1 MEEHYD
7 PAAVE
12 RAAQAYWEQNRSF
25 EVKEEKGREKYYC
38 LSMLPYPSGR
48 LHMGHVR
55 NYTIGD
61 VLARFMRMQG
71 RNVLQPMGWDAFGL
85 PAENAA
91 MSNGVPPAQ
100 WTRQN
105 IEHMRTQL
113 KMLGFGI
120 DWSREVATC
129 DPGYYRWNQWLFL
142 RMLEKGIAYRKTG
155 VVNWDPVDK
164 TVLANEQVI
173 EGRGWRT
180 GALVEKREI
189 PTYYLNITRY
199 ADELLG
205 CLERL
210 PGWPERVRLMQANWI
225 GRSEGCEISFP
236 YAPDTRAAM
245 TAEGALKVFTTR
257 ADTLF
262 GVTFMAIAA
271 EHPVAL
277 AAAASNPVLAAFI
290 EECRRGSV
298 MEADVAT
305 QEKKG
310 MRTGLHVLHPFTGKP
325 IEVWVANYVLM
336 GYGEGA
342 VMGVPGHDERDFEFA
357 NRNAIEIAQVV
368 DVADE
373 AKERLDPVVRACAE
387 AWKHGAFSSRDGML
401 DRVKESDR
409 QTLQTALSDSKS
421 FTPNEWR
428 PWYGLKEGARCVHSG
443 EFSGLEFQAAVDAIA
458 GILEQRGLGRK
469 RVQYR
474 LRDWGISRQRYW
486 GCPIPLI
493 HCESCGEVPVPDEQL
508 PVVLP
513 EDLVP
518 DGSGNP
524 LAKSAAFLECTCPR
538 CGRSARRETDTMDT
552 FVDSS
557 WYYMRY
563 ACPDQDRAM
572 VDERAAYWLPVDQYI
587 GGIEHAILHLLYS
600 RFWTK
605 VMRDLGMLAVDEPFT
620 NLLTQ
625 GMVLNHV
632 YSQAG
637 ADGRRRYF
645 SPADVR
651 SRRDAAGAEVFE
663 TTLPDGETIRVDYQG
678 LGKMSK
684 SENNG
689 VDPQG
694 LIKRFGADTAR
705 LFTMFAS
712 PPEQTLE
719 WSDEGVQGASRFIRR
734 LWSAVYEHVDRGQ
747 SPRLETGALT
757 DPQRALRRAA
767 HQGLAKAADDIG
779 RRRNF
784 NTAIAASMELLN
796 SVGRFD
802 DPSDQGRAVRQEALE
817 IITLMLAPIIPHA
830 AHELWRGL
838 GHARA
843 VVDEPWPAVD
853 ESALSQDSVEF
864 VVQVNGKLRGR
875 VRVPAGADE
884 TAIREAALA
893 DEHVMKFVGGRAAVK
908 RVIVVPGR
916 QIANVVVAAPA
927 GGHQDG

>member
-7 PAAVE
+7 PVAVE
-12 RAAQAYWEQNRSF
+12 KAAQAHWQRHRTF
-25 EVKEEKGREKYYC
+25 EVKEESGREKFYC
-38 LSMLPYPSGR
+38 LCMLPYPSGR

-61 VLARFMRMQG
+61 VLTRFLRMQG

-105 IEHMRTQL
+105 IAHMRAQF
-113 KMLGFGI
+113 KSLGFGI

-129 DPGYYRWNQWLFL
+129 DPSYYRWNQWMFL

-155 VVNWDPVDK
+155 VVNWDPVDQ

-173 EGRGWRT
+173 DGRGWRT

-205 CLERL
+205 DLARL
-210 PGWPERVRLMQANWI
+210 PGWPERVRLMQENWI

-236 YAPDTRAAM
+236 YAPDMRAAM
-245 TAEGALKVFTTR
+245 SAEGALKVFTTR

-262 GVTFMAIAA
+262 GATFLAIAA
-271 EHPVAL
+271 EHPAAV
-277 AAAASNPVLAAFI
+277 AAAAANPALAAFI

-325 IEVWVANYVLM
+325 LSVWVANYVLM
-336 GYGEGA
+336 AYGEGA

-357 NRNAIEIAQVV
+357 QKNGLPIVM
-368 DVADE
+368 
-373 AKERLDPVVRACAE
+373 VVR
-387 AWKHGAFSSRDGML
+387 
-401 DRVKESDR
+401 
-409 QTLQTALSDSKS
+409 SKS
-421 FTPNEWR
+421 
-428 PWYGLKEGARCVHSG
+428 GAYEELRETWIPAYAEHGITVNSG
-443 EFSGLEFQAAVDAIA
+443 EFSGLEFQAAVESIA
-458 GILEQRGLGRK
+458 ASLEKRGLGRK

-493 HCESCGEVPVPDEQL
+493 HCGSCGEVPVPDEQL

-513 EDLVP
+513 EGLVP

-524 LAKSAAFLECTCPR
+524 LAKSPAFYQCQCPR
-538 CGRSARRETDTMDT
+538 CGRPARRETDTMDT

-563 ACPDQDRAM
+563 TCPDQERAM
-572 VDERAAYWLPVDQYI
+572 IDERAAYWLPVDQYI

-605 VMRDLGMLAVDEPFT
+605 VMRDLGLLTIDEPFT

-625 GMVLNHV
+625 GMVLNHI
-632 YSQAG
+632 YSCTQ

-645 SPADVR
+645 NPAEVR
-651 SRRDAAGAEVFE
+651 SRRDATGAEVHE
-663 TTLPDGETIRVDYQG
+663 TTLPDGKTIRVDYQG

-689 VDPQG
+689 VDPEG
-694 LIKRFGADTAR
+694 LVSRFGADTAR

-734 LWSAVYEHVDRGQ
+734 LWHAVYSHVNGGLA
-747 SPRLETGALT
+747 PRSDTRILT
-757 DPQRALRRAA
+757 DAQRALRRAA
-767 HQGLAKAADDIG
+767 HQALAKATDDIG

-796 SVGRFD
+796 TVGRFD
-802 DPSDQGRAVRQEALE
+802 DASEQGRAVRHEALE
-817 IITLMLAPIIPHA
+817 ITTLMLAPIIPHVSHA
-830 AHELWRGL
+830 LWSAL
-838 GHARA
+838 GHERA
-843 VVDEPWPAVD
+843 AVDEPWPKVD
-853 ESALSQDSVEF
+853 ESALTQASVEF
-864 VVQVNGKLRGR
+864 VVQVNGKLRGH
-875 VRVPAGADE
+875 VRVPVGADE
-884 TAIREAALA
+884 AAIREAALT
-893 DEHVMKFVGGRAAVK
+893 DEHVMKFVGSRAAVK

-916 QIANVVVAAPA
+916 QIANVVVSAPA
-927 GGHQDG
+927 GGPQNA

>member
-7 PAAVE
+7 PAGVE
-12 RAAQAYWEQNRSF
+12 RAAQAHWEKSRTF
-25 EVKEEKGREKYYC
+25 EVREDKGREKYYC

-105 IEHMRTQL
+105 IAHMRAQL
-113 KMLGFGI
+113 KSLGFGI
-120 DWSREVATC
+120 DWSREIATC
-129 DPGYYRWNQWLFL
+129 DPSYYRWNQWLFL
-142 RMLEKGIAYRKTG
+142 RMLERGIAYRKTG
-155 VVNWDPVDK
+155 VVNWDPIDQ

-199 ADELLG
+199 AEELLG
-205 CLERL
+205 DLEQL

-245 TAEGALKVFTTR
+245 SAEGALKVFTTR

-271 EHPVAL
+271 EHPVAT
-277 AAAASNPVLAAFI
+277 AAAASNPTLAAFI

-310 MRTGLHVLHPFTGKP
+310 MRTGLHVLHPFTGQP

-342 VMGVPGHDERDFEFA
+342 VMGVPGHDERDLEFA
-357 NRNAIEIAQVV
+357 SKNSLPIVT
-368 DVADE
+368 
-373 AKERLDPVVRACAE
+373 VVR
-387 AWKHGAFSSRDGML
+387 
-401 DRVKESDR
+401 
-409 QTLQTALSDSKS
+409 SKS
-421 FTPNEWR
+421 GAYGEVR
-428 PWYGLKEGARCVHSG
+428 APWIPEYGEYGITVNSG
-443 EFSGLEFQAAVDAIA
+443 EFSGLEFRAAVGAIA
-458 GILEQRGLGRK
+458 ASLEKRGLGKK

-493 HCESCGEVPVPDEQL
+493 HCGTCGEVPVPDEQL

-524 LAKSAAFLECTCPR
+524 LGKSAAFYSCACPK
-538 CGRSARRETDTMDT
+538 CGGPARRETDTMDT

-563 ACPDQDRAM
+563 ACPDQDRSM
-572 VDERAAYWLPVDQYI
+572 VDERVAYWLPVDQYI

-605 VMRDLGMLAVDEPFT
+605 VMRDLGLLGMDEPFT

-632 YSQAG
+632 YSQSQ

-645 SPADVR
+645 NPADVR
-651 SRRDAAGAEVFE
+651 SRRDAAGTEVFE
-663 TTLPDGETIRVDYQG
+663 VTVPGGDTIRVDYQG

-689 VDPQG
+689 VDPEG
-694 LIKRFGADTAR
+694 LVRRFGADTAR

-734 LWSAVYEHVDRGQ
+734 LWTAVYEHVRRGQ
-747 SPRLETGALT
+747 PSGFDAGALT
-757 DPQRALRRAA
+757 DPQRVVRRAA
-767 HQGLAKAADDIG
+767 HHALAKATDDIG

-796 SVGRFD
+796 TVGRFD
-802 DPSDQGRAVRQEALE
+802 DLSDQGRAVRHEALE
-817 IITLMLAPIIPHA
+817 IVTLMLAPIVPHVT
-830 AHELWRGL
+830 HELWRAL
-838 GHARA
+838 GHERA
-843 VVDEPWPAVD
+843 VIDEPWPAVD
-853 ESALSQDSVEF
+853 ESALTQESVEF

-875 VRVPAGADE
+875 VRVQRDADE
-884 TAIREAALA
+884 TVVREAALA
-893 DEHVMKFVGGRAAVK
+893 DEHVMKFVGGKSAVK

-916 QIANVVVAAPA
+916 QIVNVVVSAPP
-927 GGHQDG
+927 GQQDG

>member
-12 RAAQAYWEQNRSF
+12 KAAQSYWREQGTF
-25 EVKEEKGREKYYC
+25 EVKEETGREKYYC

-91 MSNGVPPAQ
+91 MSNGVPPAE

-105 IEHMRTQL
+105 IAHMRAQL
-113 KMLGFGI
+113 QSLGFGI
-120 DWSREVATC
+120 AWSREVATC
-129 DPGYYRWNQWLFL
+129 DPSYYRWNQWLFL
-142 RMLEKGIAYRKTG
+142 RMLEQGIAYRKTG
-155 VVNWDPVDK
+155 VVNWDPVDQ

-180 GALVEKREI
+180 GAPVERREI

-199 ADELLG
+199 AQELLG
-205 CLERL
+205 DLERL

-236 YAPDTRAAM
+236 YAPDTSAAM
-245 TAEGALKVFTTR
+245 AREGALKVFTTR

-271 EHPVAL
+271 EHPVAI
-277 AAAASNPVLAAFI
+277 AAGERNPKLAAFI

-298 MEADVAT
+298 MEAEVAT

-357 NRNAIEIAQVV
+357 VQNSLPIVM
-368 DVADE
+368 
-373 AKERLDPVVRACAE
+373 VVRSKTGVYEDVRAPWIAE
-387 AWKHGAFSSRDGML
+387 YTDHG
-401 DRVKESDR
+401 V
-409 QTLQTALSDSKS
+409 TV
-421 FTPNEWR
+421 N
-428 PWYGLKEGARCVHSG
+428 SG
-443 EFSGLEFQAAVDAIA
+443 EFSGLEFQAAVAAIA
-458 GILEQRGLGRK
+458 ASLERRGLGRK

-493 HCESCGEVPVPDEQL
+493 HCPSCGEVPVPDDQL

-513 EDLVP
+513 ENLVP

-524 LAKSAAFLECTCPR
+524 LAKSPAFYECKCPR
-538 CGRSARRETDTMDT
+538 CGAAARRETDTMDT

-563 ACPDQDRAM
+563 ACPDQDAAM
-572 VDERAAYWLPVDQYI
+572 IDERAAYWLPVDQYI

-605 VMRDLGMLAVDEPFT
+605 VMRDLGLLRVGEPFT

-632 YSQAG
+632 YSYAQP
-637 ADGRRRYF
+637 DGRRRYVN
-645 SPADVR
+645 PTDVR
-651 SRRDAAGAEVFE
+651 SRREAAGAESFE
-663 TTLPDGETIRVDYQG
+663 TTLAAGETIRVEYQG

-689 VDPQG
+689 VDPEG
-694 LIKRFGADTAR
+694 LVKRLGADTAR

-719 WSDEGVQGASRFIRR
+719 WSDEGAQGASRFIRR
-734 LWSAVYEHVDRGQ
+734 LWNAVYEHVSRGGRPKTD
-747 SPRLETGALT
+747 SGALT
-757 DPQRALRRAA
+757 DGQRGLRRAA
-767 HQGLAKAADDIG
+767 HHALAKATDDIG

-796 SVGRFD
+796 TIGRFD
-802 DPSDQGRAVRQEALE
+802 DTSDQGRAVRHEALE
-817 IITLMLAPIIPHA
+817 IVTLVLSPIIPHV
-830 AHELWRGL
+830 AHELWRAL
-838 GHARA
+838 GHERA
-843 VVDEPWPAVD
+843 AVDEPWPTVD
-853 ESALSQDSVEF
+853 ESALAQESVEF

-875 VRVPAGADE
+875 VRVTADADE
-884 TAIREAALA
+884 AVIREAALA
-893 DEHVMKFVGGRAAVK
+893 DEHVMKFVASRAAVK

-916 QIANVVVAAPA
+916 QIVNVVVSAPA
-927 GGHQDG
+927 GGQPDA

>member
-1 MEEHYD
+1 MDETYD

-12 RAAQAYWEQNRSF
+12 RAAQHYWQTHGTF
-25 EVKEEKGREKYYC
+25 EVREDAGKDKFYC

-61 VLARFMRMQG
+61 VIARYMRMQG
-71 RNVLQPMGWDAFGL
+71 RNVMQPMGWDAFGL

-91 MSNGVPPAQ
+91 MSNGVPPAR

-105 IEHMRTQL
+105 IEHMRAQL

-120 DWSREVATC
+120 DWSREIATC
-129 DPGYYRWNQWLFL
+129 DPDYYRWNQWLFL
-142 RMLEKGIAYRKTG
+142 RMLERGVAYRKTG
-155 VVNWDPVDK
+155 VANWDPVDQ

-180 GALVEKREI
+180 GALIEKREI
-189 PTYYLNITRY
+189 PMYYLAITRY

-205 CLERL
+205 DLEGL
-210 PGWPERVRLMQANWI
+210 AGWPERVKLMQANWI
-225 GRSEGCEISFP
+225 GRSEGCEVAFP
-236 YAPDTRAAM
+236 YAPDTRAALG
-245 TAEGALKVFTTR
+245 ADGALKVFTTR

-262 GVTFMAIAA
+262 GVTFMAVAA

-277 AAAASNPVLAAFI
+277 AAAAGRLELAAFI
-290 EECRRGSV
+290 DECRRGSV
-298 MEADVAT
+298 MEADVVT

-310 MRTGLHVLHPFTGKP
+310 LGTGLHVLHPFTGEP

-342 VMGVPGHDERDFEFA
+342 VMGVPAHDERDFEFA
-357 NRNAIEIAQVV
+357 TRNGLRIAM
-368 DVADE
+368 
-373 AKERLDPVVRACAE
+373 VVRSERDAYERVVAPWIAAYGE
-387 AWKHGAFSSRDGML
+387 HGITVD
-401 DRVKESDR
+401 
-409 QTLQTALSDSKS
+409 
-421 FTPNEWR
+421 
-428 PWYGLKEGARCVHSG
+428 SG
-443 EFSGLEFQAAVDAIA
+443 EFSGLSFQAAVDAIA
-458 GILEQRGLGRK
+458 AALERRGLGRK
-469 RVQYR
+469 RVHYR

-493 HCESCGEVPVPDEQL
+493 HCENCGEVPVPDEQL
-508 PVVLP
+508 PVTLP

-524 LAKSAAFLECTCPR
+524 LAKSAAFYRCPCPR
-538 CGRSARRETDTMDT
+538 CGREARRETDTMDT

-563 ACPDQDRAM
+563 ACPDQGEAM

-605 VMRDLGMLAVDEPFT
+605 VMRDMDLVGAGEPFT

-625 GMVLNHV
+625 GMVLNHI
-632 YSQAG
+632 YSCAG

-645 SPADVR
+645 NPADV
-651 SRRDAAGAEVFE
+651 SARRDAHGGQIFE
-663 TTLPDGETIRVDYQG
+663 ALTREGETVRVEYGG

-689 VDPQG
+689 VDPEG
-694 LIKRFGADTAR
+694 LVARYGADTAR

-719 WSDEGVQGASRFIRR
+719 WSDEGVQGASRFLRR
-734 LWSAVYEHVDRGQ
+734 LWTAVYEHVRAGPPGDLAGA
-747 SPRLETGALT
+747 ALT
-757 DPQRALRRAA
+757 EPQRALRRAA
-767 HQGLAKAADDIG
+767 HQALAKATDDIG
-779 RRRNF
+779 RRHNF
-784 NTAIAASMELLN
+784 NTAIAACMELLN
-796 SVGRFD
+796 AVGRFED
-802 DPSDQGRAVRQEALE
+802 ATPAGRVVRHEALE
-817 IITLMLAPIIPHA
+817 IIVRVLAPIVPHLCHA
-830 AHELWRGL
+830 LWQAL
-838 GHARA
+838 GHERA
-843 VVDEPWPAVD
+843 VVDERWPEVD
-853 ESALSQDSVEF
+853 PAALAQDTVEM

-875 VRVPAGADE
+875 IRVASGAAESDVR
-884 TAIREAALA
+884 TAALGA
-893 DEHVMKFVGGRAAVK
+893 EHVERFVAGKPVRKVIIVPGKLVN
-908 RVIVVPGR
+908 IVV
-916 QIANVVVAAPA
+916 
-927 GGHQDG
+927 